1 MREFRASYR
10 FAPYQDMFLMNLML
24 AAGGFQWTVIPV
36 EERDTYMAALEE
48 ASVQQNIGPLVE
60 FIARF
65 VEAGLKGES
74 TLFRPHPTGVTH

>member
-1 MREFRASYR
+1 MGR
-10 FAPYQDMFLMNLML
+10 FLMNLML

-36 EERDTYMAALEE
+36 EERDTYMAALVE
-48 ASVQQNIGPLVE
+48 ASVKQNIGPLAE

-65 VEAGLKGES
+65 VEAGPKGGS